1 MIGPAAGR
9 VPQNSPGRGR
19 KRRGRGVADG
29 GVVGYCFG
37 HSGGIVKNGTQRGLG
52 RMDGPGPERKRR
64 REAGPPSVTLLS
76 LTGLWM
82 EMLAS
87 IAGLGLLGF
96 AFDRWLGWFP
106 WLTVTGVVVGVIGG
120 LYNAV
125 KKSMRLQSSDS
136 HGRRQK

>member
-1 MIGPAAGR
+1 MIGPAAGV
-9 VPQNSPGRGR
+9 VPQKSEDGARLLWHG
-19 KRRGRGVADG
+19 GVADDG
-29 GVVGYCFG
+29 LGGYCFR

-52 RMDGPGPERKRR
+52 RMDGPDPERRR
-64 REAGPPSVTLLS
+64 RRGAGTPSVNLLS

-106 WLTVTGVVVGVIGG
+106 WLTVTGVVLGVIGG

-125 KKSMRLQSSDS
+125 KKAMRLQSSES
-136 HGRRQK
+136 HGRKRD